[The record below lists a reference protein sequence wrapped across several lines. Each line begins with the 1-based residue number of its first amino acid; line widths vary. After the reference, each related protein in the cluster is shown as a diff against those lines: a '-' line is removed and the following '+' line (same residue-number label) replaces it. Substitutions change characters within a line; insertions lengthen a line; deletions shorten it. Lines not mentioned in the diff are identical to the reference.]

1 MKVGQVCS
9 RNVVCASTSAPL
21 SEVAQLMRTHH
32 VGAVV
37 ITRSPLD
44 QPVAAG
50 IITDRDIVRAQLQRT
65 ADLMRLRAEDV
76 MTRDPLVVSEVDPIE
91 DAIQRMRTRGVRR
104 APVVTSHGT
113 LIGLVSTDDLIAQ
126 TARELMA
133 IARVL
138 EMQPKRELP
147 PGQAEV

>member
-21 SEVAQLMRTHH
+21 SEVAKLMREHH

-37 ITRSPLD
+37 ITKAPLD
-44 QPVAAG
+44 QPIATG
-50 IITDRDIVRAQLQRT
+50 IVTDRDIVRAQLQRT
-65 ADLMRLRAEDV
+65 ADLTRLRAEDV
-76 MTRDPLVVSEVDPIE
+76 MTRDPLVVGEEDSLE
-91 DAIQRMRTRGVRR
+91 DAIKRMRTRGVRR
-104 APVVTSHGT
+104 APVVTPHGA

-126 TARELMA
+126 VARELTA

-138 EMQPKRELP
+138 ELQPRREL
-147 PGQAEV
+147 